1 LYHQFDGDFQ
11 ESDDEIADAQ
21 KENVALRSAESVRW
35 SLRLRFSGPARS
47 SPNKTENESPVIS
60 KRRGLGNRKVGFL
73 HNIHHHFKPFDK
85 PPQQLQRP
93 ATRLGYV
100 KFCRQCEKGRE
111 MELERNE
118 EKPQAGLEGARH
130 VISWCSIV
138 GSPVFEKCLYV
149 FLLAY

>member
-1 LYHQFDGDFQ
+1 
-11 ESDDEIADAQ
+11 
-21 KENVALRSAESVRW
+21 
-35 SLRLRFSGPARS
+35 
-47 SPNKTENESPVIS
+47 
-60 KRRGLGNRKVGFL
+60 
-73 HNIHHHFKPFDK
+73 
-85 PPQQLQRP
+85 
-93 ATRLGYV
+93 
-100 KFCRQCEKGRE
+100 